1 MRFIKNHVGS
11 LIAWILIVVISIFM
25 LPNVNQLTREHSTIS
40 LPANVQ
46 SEVAS
51 TIGNHWGHH
60 QNNTYQVVAVFN
72 NQARRCNIQ
81 IGSKNVNQT
90 IRYLKRHKSELGIKS
105 MLTPYENSATKKN
118 LISKDKTTEL
128 VQLNVSKK
136 KSVSNINKQLTKAVK
151 TDGIR
156 TYITG
161 ADILQDDFSGAIQE
175 GIKKTEVISVIFIF
189 IVLVLV
195 FRSPIVPLISL
206 LTVGVSFITAFS
218 IVTNLVKNFN
228 FPFSNFTQVFM
239 VIVLFGIGTDYNIL
253 LYDRFKANLG
263 NGMDKFEAAK
273 NAQWNAGKT
282 ILMSGSSIL
291 IGFSALGL
299 ARFSV
304 YKSAA
309 GVAVGVAVLLI
320 VLLTLNMFFMTT
332 MGKTMFWPV
341 KTFNGESE
349 SPFWRFL
356 SKHSLA
362 HPIIALVLVLAAL
375 SPFYFTYQNK
385 LNYDDT
391 AEIADSTPSKQGFL
405 IVQKHFSKGTAEPA
419 TLYIKSNHT
428 LDNEKDLKLIDQL
441 TEQIKH
447 TKGVKTVASVTQPSG
462 SKIKKLYVNS
472 QMKTV
477 NNGVSTARNGLG
489 KLSAGSQQM
498 TNGLN
503 SAATGTNQLNS
514 GINSAA
520 TGANQLTSGL
530 AQLSSGGNQMTS
542 GLNQL
547 SAGSQQLVN
556 GMNQMSQQLSSQ
568 LTGVN
573 ASQLQQL
580 ESGLP
585 QINNGIQQLNSAL
598 QSAGTSI
605 DTTGIQSN
613 LQNVASQAQIIG
625 SQLEQAGN
633 TLKSIQGS
641 AGSSSSASL
650 DSVMTQ
656 FKAAE
661 SQANLNDQQKA
672 VMEGA
677 MQQILSGIQSQIVSQ
692 TNSQTSALASQLQ
705 SVAQNLQTAGNADKS
720 LAGSL
725 QNVAG
730 SASSLQNLNTQV
742 ATLKAQVAQLAQAS
756 NVALPGAV
764 SALQQLTSGLNQI
777 QSALGQGTNAL
788 GQLNTGINK
797 LAAASP
803 QLSNG
808 INSAYSGSQQ
818 LSAGMGQL
826 SAGSL
831 QLNTGINKL
840 AQSSPQ
846 ITNGLNQL
854 NSGLGEGQS
863 YLTGLQK
870 SAAAE
875 TFYIP
880 KSVLHSKT
888 FKPAIDNYM
897 SSNRKITKITIVF
910 DTNPSDEKATKD
922 AENISNMARKSLKG
936 TALSN
941 ATVAM
946 GGQSSRI
953 NDIKNTAS
961 GDFVRTAAIM
971 LIGIGIALML
981 ITHSLLQPVYILG
994 SLLLAYISS
1003 LSINHWLVGIFM
1015 HRSMLAWNTPFFSF
1029 IMLIALGVDYSI
1041 FLMTRYR
1048 EIDENKYLPG
1058 ERIYYACAIIGTV
1071 VISAAIIL
1079 SGTFAALIPSGIPTL
1094 IEVAMTVIVG
1104 LIILVIILPIVMT
1117 STIYLSYPIRNHL
1130 KDNQN
1135 KRKD

>member
-25 LPNVNQLTREHSTIS
+25 LPNVNQLTREHSIIS

-72 NQARRCNIQ
+72 NQDGAMSKSDQ
-81 IGSKNVNQT
+81 KNVNQT

-362 HPIIALVLVLAAL
+362 HPIIALVLVLAVL

-568 LTGVN
+568 LTGAN

-677 MQQILSGIQSQIVSQ
+677 MQQILSGIQSQIASQ

-971 LIGIGIALML
+971 LIGIGIALIL

>member
-72 NQARRCNIQ
+72 NQDGAISKSDQ
-81 IGSKNVNQT
+81 KNVNQT

-568 LTGVN
+568 LTGAN

>member
-72 NQARRCNIQ
+72 NQDGAMSKSDQ
-81 IGSKNVNQT
+81 KNVNQT

-362 HPIIALVLVLAAL
+362 HPIIALVLVLAVL

-419 TLYIKSNHT
+419 TLYIKSSHT

-568 LTGVN
+568 LTGAN

-677 MQQILSGIQSQIVSQ
+677 MQQILSGIQSQIASQ

-826 SAGSL
+826 STGSL

-1117 STIYLSYPIRNHL
+1117 STIYLSYPIRNHV

>member
-72 NQARRCNIQ
+72 NQDGAMSKSDQ
-81 IGSKNVNQT
+81 KNVNQT

-320 VLLTLNMFFMTT
+320 VLLTLNMFFMTM

-362 HPIIALVLVLAAL
+362 HPIIALVLVLAVL

-530 AQLSSGGNQMTS
+530 AQLSSGGNQMTN

-556 GMNQMSQQLSSQ
+556 GMNQMSRQLSSQ
-568 LTGVN
+568 LTGAN

-677 MQQILSGIQSQIVSQ
+677 MQQILSGIQSQIASQ

-971 LIGIGIALML
+971 LIGIGIALIL

-1003 LSINHWLVGIFM
+1003 LSINHWLVGVFM

>member
-72 NQARRCNIQ
+72 NQDGAMSKSDQ
-81 IGSKNVNQT
+81 KNVNQT

-568 LTGVN
+568 LTGAN

-661 SQANLNDQQKA
+661 SQAKLNDQQKA

-677 MQQILSGIQSQIVSQ
+677 MQQILSGIQSQIASQ

-742 ATLKAQVAQLAQAS
+742 ATLKAQVSQLAQAS

-1117 STIYLSYPIRNHL
+1117 STIYLSYPIRNHV

>member
-72 NQARRCNIQ
+72 NQDGTMSKSDQ
-81 IGSKNVNQT
+81 KNVNQT

-362 HPIIALVLVLAAL
+362 HPIIALVLVLAVL

-568 LTGVN
+568 LTGAN

-677 MQQILSGIQSQIVSQ
+677 MQQILSGIQSQIASQ

-742 ATLKAQVAQLAQAS
+742 ATLKAQVSQLAQAS

-880 KSVLHSKT
+880 KSVLHSNT

-1117 STIYLSYPIRNHL
+1117 STIYLSYPIRNHV

>member
-72 NQARRCNIQ
+72 NQDGAM
-81 IGSKNVNQT
+81 SKSDQKSVNQT

-189 IVLVLV
+189 IVLILV

-385 LNYDDT
+385 LNYDDA

-568 LTGVN
+568 LTGAN

-661 SQANLNDQQKA
+661 SQAKLNDQQKA
-672 VMEGA
+672 VMERA
-677 MQQILSGIQSQIVSQ
+677 MQQILSGIQSQIASQ

-971 LIGIGIALML
+971 LIGIGIALIL

>member
-1 MRFIKNHVGS
+1 MRFIKNHIGS

-72 NQARRCNIQ
+72 NQDGAMSKSDQ
-81 IGSKNVNQT
+81 KNVNQT

-568 LTGVN
+568 LTGAN

-677 MQQILSGIQSQIVSQ
+677 MQQILSGIQSQIASQ

-971 LIGIGIALML
+971 LIGIGIALIL

>member
-72 NQARRCNIQ
+72 NQDGAM
-81 IGSKNVNQT
+81 SKSDQKSVNQT

-362 HPIIALVLVLAAL
+362 HPIIALVLVLAVL

-530 AQLSSGGNQMTS
+530 AQLSSGGNQMTN

-568 LTGVN
+568 LTGAN

-677 MQQILSGIQSQIVSQ
+677 MQQILSGIQSRIASQ

-742 ATLKAQVAQLAQAS
+742 ATLKAQVSQLAQAS

-1117 STIYLSYPIRNHL
+1117 STIYLSYPIRNHV

>member
-72 NQARRCNIQ
+72 NQDGAMSKSDQ
-81 IGSKNVNQT
+81 KNVNQT

-530 AQLSSGGNQMTS
+530 AQLSFGGNQMTS

-568 LTGVN
+568 LTGAN

-672 VMEGA
+672 MMEGA
-677 MQQILSGIQSQIVSQ
+677 MQQILSGVQSQIASQ
-692 TNSQTSALASQLQ
+692 TNSQTSALANQLQ
-705 SVAQNLQTAGNADKS
+705 SVAQNLQKAGDADQQIRIN
-720 LAGSL
+720 L

-808 INSAYSGSQQ
+808 INSTYSGSQQ

-1117 STIYLSYPIRNHL
+1117 STIYLSYPIRNHV

>member
-72 NQARRCNIQ
+72 NKNGAMSKSDQ
-81 IGSKNVNQT
+81 KNVNKT

-128 VQLNVSKK
+128 VQMNVSKK
-136 KSVSNINKQLTKAVK
+136 ETVSNINKKLTKAVK
-151 TDGIR
+151 TNGIR

-189 IVLVLV
+189 IVLILV

-304 YKSAA
+304 YKSAS
-309 GVAVGVAVLLI
+309 GVAIGVAVLLI

-341 KTFNGESE
+341 KTFNGETE

-391 AEIADSTPSKQGFL
+391 AEISDSTPSKQGFL
-405 IVQKHFSKGTAEPA
+405 VVQKHFSKGTAEPA

-462 SKIKKLYVNS
+462 SKIKKLYVTS

-477 NNGVSTARNGLG
+477 NNGVSTARNGIS

-530 AQLSSGGNQMTS
+530 AQLSSGGNQMTN

-568 LTGVN
+568 LTGAN

-598 QSAGTSI
+598 QSQGTSI
-605 DTTGIQSN
+605 DTTGIQNN

-625 SQLEQAGN
+625 DQLTQAGN
-633 TLKSIQGS
+633 TLKSIQGATS
-641 AGSSSSASL
+641 SSSSASL
-650 DSVMTQ
+650 SSIMTQ

-677 MQQILSGIQSQIVSQ
+677 MQQILGGIQSQIASQ
-692 TNSQTSALASQLQ
+692 TNSQTSALSSQLQ
-705 SVAQNLQTAGNADKS
+705 SVAQNLQAAGNADKS

-730 SASSLQNLNTQV
+730 SASSLQNLSTQV

-777 QSALGQGTNAL
+777 QSALGQGTSAL

-818 LSAGMGQL
+818 LSSGMGQL
-826 SAGSL
+826 SSGSL

-854 NSGLGEGQS
+854 NSGLASGQG

-936 TALSN
+936 TALNN

-971 LIGIGIALML
+971 LIGIGIALIL

-1003 LSINHWLVGIFM
+1003 LSINHWLIGIFM

-1117 STIYLSYPIRNHL
+1117 STIYLSYPIRNHI

>member
-72 NQARRCNIQ
+72 NQDGTMSKSDQ
-81 IGSKNVNQT
+81 KNVNQT

-362 HPIIALVLVLAAL
+362 HPIIALVLVLAVL

-568 LTGVN
+568 LTGAN

-677 MQQILSGIQSQIVSQ
+677 MQQILSGIQSQIASQ
-692 TNSQTSALASQLQ
+692 TNSQTSELASQLQ
-705 SVAQNLQTAGNADKS
+705 SVAQNLQKAGDADQQIRIN
-720 LAGSL
+720 L

-1117 STIYLSYPIRNHL
+1117 STIYLSYPIRNHV

>member
-51 TIGNHWGHH
+51 MIGNHWGHH

-72 NQARRCNIQ
+72 NQDGAMSKSDQ
-81 IGSKNVNQT
+81 KNVNQT

-419 TLYIKSNHT
+419 TLYIKSSHT

-462 SKIKKLYVNS
+462 SKIKKLYVTS

-530 AQLSSGGNQMTS
+530 AQLSSGGNQMTN
-542 GLNQL
+542 GLNQF

-568 LTGVN
+568 LTGAN

-677 MQQILSGIQSQIVSQ
+677 MQQILSGIQSQIASQ

-756 NVALPGAV
+756 NIALPGAV

-971 LIGIGIALML
+971 LIGIGIALIL

-1003 LSINHWLVGIFM
+1003 LSINHWLVGVFM

-1094 IEVAMTVIVG
+1094 IEVAMTVIIG

>member
-72 NQARRCNIQ
+72 NQDGAMSKSDQ
-81 IGSKNVNQT
+81 KNVNQT

-128 VQLNVSKK
+128 IQLNVSKK

-568 LTGVN
+568 LTGAN

-677 MQQILSGIQSQIVSQ
+677 MQQILSGIQSQIASQ

-971 LIGIGIALML
+971 LIGIGIALIL

>member
-72 NQARRCNIQ
+72 NQDGTMSKSDQ
-81 IGSKNVNQT
+81 KNVNQT

-362 HPIIALVLVLAAL
+362 HPIIALVLVLAVL

-503 SAATGTNQLNS
+503 SAAAGTNQLNS

-568 LTGVN
+568 LTGAN
-573 ASQLQQL
+573 ASQFQQL

-677 MQQILSGIQSQIVSQ
+677 MQQILSGIQSQIASQ

-1117 STIYLSYPIRNHL
+1117 STIYLSYPIRNHV

>member
-72 NQARRCNIQ
+72 NQDGAISKSDQ
-81 IGSKNVNQT
+81 KNVNQT

-568 LTGVN
+568 LTGAN

-677 MQQILSGIQSQIVSQ
+677 MQQILSGIQSQIASQ

-1117 STIYLSYPIRNHL
+1117 STIYLSYPIRNHV

>member
-72 NQARRCNIQ
+72 NQDGAMSKSDQ
-81 IGSKNVNQT
+81 KNVNQT

-332 MGKTMFWPV
+332 MGKNMFWPV

-568 LTGVN
+568 LTGAN

-677 MQQILSGIQSQIVSQ
+677 MQQIPSGIQSQIASQ
-692 TNSQTSALASQLQ
+692 TNSQTSELASQLQ

-846 ITNGLNQL
+846 ITNSLNQL

-880 KSVLHSKT
+880 KSVLHSNT

-1117 STIYLSYPIRNHL
+1117 STIYLSYPIRNHV

>member
-72 NQARRCNIQ
+72 NQDGAISKSDQ
-81 IGSKNVNQT
+81 KNVNQT

-568 LTGVN
+568 LTGAN

-613 LQNVASQAQIIG
+613 LQNVANQAQIIG

-677 MQQILSGIQSQIVSQ
+677 MQQILSGIQSQIASQ
-692 TNSQTSALASQLQ
+692 TNSQTSALAGQLQ

>member
-72 NQARRCNIQ
+72 NQDGTMSKSDQ
-81 IGSKNVNQT
+81 KNVNQT

-362 HPIIALVLVLAAL
+362 HPIIALVLVLAVL

-441 TEQIKH
+441 TERIKH

-530 AQLSSGGNQMTS
+530 AQLSSGGNQMTN

-568 LTGVN
+568 LTGAN

-677 MQQILSGIQSQIVSQ
+677 MQQILSGIQSQIASQ
-692 TNSQTSALASQLQ
+692 TNSQTSELASQLQ

-880 KSVLHSKT
+880 KSVLHSNT

-1117 STIYLSYPIRNHL
+1117 STIYLSYPIRNHV

>member
-72 NQARRCNIQ
+72 NQDGTMSKSDQ
-81 IGSKNVNQT
+81 KNVNQT

-362 HPIIALVLVLAAL
+362 HPIIALVLVLAVL

-568 LTGVN
+568 LTGAN

-677 MQQILSGIQSQIVSQ
+677 MQQILSGIQSQIASQ

-742 ATLKAQVAQLAQAS
+742 ATLKAQVSQLAQAS

-777 QSALGQGTNAL
+777 QNALGQGTNAL

-1015 HRSMLAWNTPFFSF
+1015 HRSILAWNTPFFSF

-1117 STIYLSYPIRNHL
+1117 STIYLSYPIRNHV

>member
-72 NQARRCNIQ
+72 NQDGAMSKSDQ
-81 IGSKNVNQT
+81 KNVNQT

-530 AQLSSGGNQMTS
+530 AQLSFGGNQMTS

-568 LTGVN
+568 LTGAN

-677 MQQILSGIQSQIVSQ
+677 MQQILSGVQSQIASQ
-692 TNSQTSALASQLQ
+692 TNSQTSALANQLQ
-705 SVAQNLQTAGNADKS
+705 SVAQNLQKAGDADQQIRIN
-720 LAGSL
+720 L

-1117 STIYLSYPIRNHL
+1117 STIYLSYPIRNHV

>member
-72 NQARRCNIQ
+72 NQDGTMSKSDQ
-81 IGSKNVNQT
+81 KNVNQT

-362 HPIIALVLVLAAL
+362 HPIIALVLVLAVL

-568 LTGVN
+568 LTGAN

-677 MQQILSGIQSQIVSQ
+677 MQQILSGIQSQIASQ

-725 QNVAG
+725 QNVVG

-1058 ERIYYACAIIGTV
+1058 ERIYYACVIIGTV

-1117 STIYLSYPIRNHL
+1117 STIYLSYPIRNHV

>member
-72 NQARRCNIQ
+72 NQDGTMSKSDQ
-81 IGSKNVNQT
+81 KNVNQT

-362 HPIIALVLVLAAL
+362 HPIIALVLVLAVL

-568 LTGVN
+568 LTGAN

-677 MQQILSGIQSQIVSQ
+677 MQQILSGIQSQIASQ

-863 YLTGLQK
+863 YLMGLQK

-1117 STIYLSYPIRNHL
+1117 STIYLSYPIRNHV

>member
-72 NQARRCNIQ
+72 NQDGAMSKSDQ
-81 IGSKNVNQT
+81 KNVNQT

-362 HPIIALVLVLAAL
+362 HPIIALVLVLAVL

-419 TLYIKSNHT
+419 TLYIKSSHT

-568 LTGVN
+568 LTGAN

-677 MQQILSGIQSQIVSQ
+677 MQQILSGIQIQIASQ

-1117 STIYLSYPIRNHL
+1117 STIYLSYPIRNHV

>member
-72 NQARRCNIQ
+72 NQDGAM
-81 IGSKNVNQT
+81 SKSDQKSVNQT

-189 IVLVLV
+189 IVLILV

-362 HPIIALVLVLAAL
+362 HPIIALVLVLAVL

-462 SKIKKLYVNS
+462 SKIKKLYVNN

-530 AQLSSGGNQMTS
+530 AQLSSGGNQMTN

-568 LTGVN
+568 LTGAN

-677 MQQILSGIQSQIVSQ
+677 MQQILSGIQSQIASQ

-742 ATLKAQVAQLAQAS
+742 ATLKAQVSQLAQAS

-1117 STIYLSYPIRNHL
+1117 STIYLSYPIRNHV

>member
-72 NQARRCNIQ
+72 NQDGAMSKSDQ
-81 IGSKNVNQT
+81 KNVNQT

-568 LTGVN
+568 LTGAN

-661 SQANLNDQQKA
+661 SQAKLNDQQKA
-672 VMEGA
+672 VMERA
-677 MQQILSGIQSQIVSQ
+677 MQQILSGIQSQIASQ

-971 LIGIGIALML
+971 LIGIGIALIL

>member
-72 NQARRCNIQ
+72 NQDGAM
-81 IGSKNVNQT
+81 SKSDQKSVNQT

-362 HPIIALVLVLAAL
+362 HPIIALVLVLAVL

-530 AQLSSGGNQMTS
+530 AQLSSGGNQMTN

-568 LTGVN
+568 LTGAN

-672 VMEGA
+672 VMEGS
-677 MQQILSGIQSQIVSQ
+677 MQQILSGIQSQIASQ

-742 ATLKAQVAQLAQAS
+742 ATLKAQVSQLAQAS

-1117 STIYLSYPIRNHL
+1117 STIYLSYPIRNHV

>member
-72 NQARRCNIQ
+72 NQDGAMSKSDQ
-81 IGSKNVNQT
+81 KNVNQT

-273 NAQWNAGKT
+273 NAQWNAGKS

-362 HPIIALVLVLAAL
+362 HPIIALVLVLAVL

-530 AQLSSGGNQMTS
+530 AQLSSGGNQMTN

-568 LTGVN
+568 LTGAN

-677 MQQILSGIQSQIVSQ
+677 MQQILSGIQSQIASQ

-742 ATLKAQVAQLAQAS
+742 ATLKAQVSQLAQAS

-1117 STIYLSYPIRNHL
+1117 STIYLSYPIRNHV

>member
-72 NQARRCNIQ
+72 NQDGAMSKSDQ
-81 IGSKNVNQT
+81 KNVNQT

-206 LTVGVSFITAFS
+206 LTVGVSFIAAFS

-568 LTGVN
+568 LTGAN

-677 MQQILSGIQSQIVSQ
+677 MQQILSGIQSQIASQ

-742 ATLKAQVAQLAQAS
+742 ATLKAQVSQLAQAS

-826 SAGSL
+826 STGSL

-1117 STIYLSYPIRNHL
+1117 STIYLSYPIRNHV

>member
-72 NQARRCNIQ
+72 NQDGAMSKSDQ
-81 IGSKNVNQT
+81 KNVNQT

-273 NAQWNAGKT
+273 SAQWNAGKT

-568 LTGVN
+568 LTGAN

-677 MQQILSGIQSQIVSQ
+677 MQQILSGIQSQIASQ

-730 SASSLQNLNTQV
+730 SSSSLQNLNTQV

-788 GQLNTGINK
+788 GRLNTGINK

-1117 STIYLSYPIRNHL
+1117 STIYLSYPIRNHV

>member
-72 NQARRCNIQ
+72 NQDGAM
-81 IGSKNVNQT
+81 SKSDQKSVNQT

-189 IVLVLV
+189 IVLILV

-362 HPIIALVLVLAAL
+362 HPIIALVLVLAVL

-405 IVQKHFSKGTAEPA
+405 IVQKHFSQGTAEPA

-530 AQLSSGGNQMTS
+530 AQLSSGGNQMTN

-568 LTGVN
+568 LTGAN

-677 MQQILSGIQSQIVSQ
+677 MQQILSGIQSQIASQ

-742 ATLKAQVAQLAQAS
+742 ATLKAQVSQLAQAS

-1117 STIYLSYPIRNHL
+1117 STIYLSYPIRNHV

>member
-72 NQARRCNIQ
+72 NQDGAMSKSDQ
-81 IGSKNVNQT
+81 KNVNQT

-105 MLTPYENSATKKN
+105 MLTPYENSTTKKN

-218 IVTNLVKNFN
+218 IVTNLVTLISH
-228 FPFSNFTQVFM
+228 FSNFTQVFM

-568 LTGVN
+568 LTGAN

-677 MQQILSGIQSQIVSQ
+677 MQQILSGIQSQIASQ

-730 SASSLQNLNTQV
+730 SSSSLQNLNTQV

-788 GQLNTGINK
+788 GRLNTGINK

-1117 STIYLSYPIRNHL
+1117 STIYLSYPIRNHV

>member
-72 NQARRCNIQ
+72 NQDGAMSKSDQ
-81 IGSKNVNQT
+81 KNVNQT

-362 HPIIALVLVLAAL
+362 HPIIALVLVLAVL

-568 LTGVN
+568 LTGAN

-677 MQQILSGIQSQIVSQ
+677 MQQILSGIQSQIASQ

-1117 STIYLSYPIRNHL
+1117 STIYLSYPIRNHV

-1135 KRKD
+1135 KSKD

>member
-1 MRFIKNHVGS
+1 MRFIKNHIGS

-72 NQARRCNIQ
+72 NQDGAMSKSDQ
-81 IGSKNVNQT
+81 KNVNQT

-568 LTGVN
+568 LTGAN

-661 SQANLNDQQKA
+661 SQAKLNDQQKA
-672 VMEGA
+672 VMERA
-677 MQQILSGIQSQIVSQ
+677 MQQILSGIQSQIASQ

-971 LIGIGIALML
+971 LIGIGIALIL

>member
-72 NQARRCNIQ
+72 NQDGAMSKSDQ
-81 IGSKNVNQT
+81 KNVNQT

-520 TGANQLTSGL
+520 SGANQLTSGL
-530 AQLSSGGNQMTS
+530 AQLSSGGNQMTN

-568 LTGVN
+568 LTGAN

-677 MQQILSGIQSQIVSQ
+677 MQQILSGIQSQIASQ

-971 LIGIGIALML
+971 LIGTGIALIL

>member
-72 NQARRCNIQ
+72 NQDGAMSKSDQ
-81 IGSKNVNQT
+81 KNVNQT
-90 IRYLKRHKSELGIKS
+90 ICYLKRHKSELGIKS

-175 GIKKTEVISVIFIF
+175 GIKKTEIISVIFIF

-362 HPIIALVLVLAAL
+362 HPIIALVLVLAVL

-385 LNYDDT
+385 LNYDNT

-530 AQLSSGGNQMTS
+530 AQLSSGGNQMTN

-556 GMNQMSQQLSSQ
+556 GMNQMSRQLSSQ
-568 LTGVN
+568 LTGAN

-677 MQQILSGIQSQIVSQ
+677 MQQILSGIQSQIASQ

-1117 STIYLSYPIRNHL
+1117 STIYLSYPIRNHV

>member
-72 NQARRCNIQ
+72 NQDGAMSKSDQ
-81 IGSKNVNQT
+81 KNVNQT

-568 LTGVN
+568 LTGAN

-677 MQQILSGIQSQIVSQ
+677 MQQILSGIQSQIASQ

-730 SASSLQNLNTQV
+730 SSSSLQNLNTQV

-788 GQLNTGINK
+788 GRLNTGINK

-870 SAAAE
+870 STAAE

-1117 STIYLSYPIRNHL
+1117 STIYLSYPIRNHV

>member
-72 NQARRCNIQ
+72 NRDGAM
-81 IGSKNVNQT
+81 SKSDQKSVNQT

-189 IVLVLV
+189 IVLILV

-530 AQLSSGGNQMTS
+530 AQLSSGGNQMTN

-568 LTGVN
+568 LTGAN

-650 DSVMTQ
+650 DSVMIQ

-677 MQQILSGIQSQIVSQ
+677 MQQILSGIQSQIASQ

-742 ATLKAQVAQLAQAS
+742 ATLKAQVSQLAQAS

-1117 STIYLSYPIRNHL
+1117 STIYLSYPIRNHV

>member
-72 NQARRCNIQ
+72 NQDGAMSKSDQ
-81 IGSKNVNQT
+81 KNVNQT

-441 TEQIKH
+441 TKQIKH

-462 SKIKKLYVNS
+462 SKIKKLYVTS

-477 NNGVSTARNGLG
+477 NNGVSTARNGIS

-503 SAATGTNQLNS
+503 SAATGTNQLNN

-568 LTGVN
+568 LTGAN

-677 MQQILSGIQSQIVSQ
+677 MQQILSGIQSQIASQ

-730 SASSLQNLNTQV
+730 SSSSLQNLNTQV

-756 NVALPGAV
+756 NIALPGAV

-971 LIGIGIALML
+971 LIGIGIALIL

>member
-72 NQARRCNIQ
+72 NQDGAMSKSDQ
-81 IGSKNVNQT
+81 KNVNQT

-568 LTGVN
+568 LTGAN

-677 MQQILSGIQSQIVSQ
+677 MQQILSGIQSQIASQ
-692 TNSQTSALASQLQ
+692 TNSQTSALANQLQ
-705 SVAQNLQTAGNADKS
+705 SVAQNLQKAGDADQQIRIN
-720 LAGSL
+720 L

-854 NSGLGEGQS
+854 NSGLGAGQS

-1117 STIYLSYPIRNHL
+1117 STIYLSYPIRNHV